1 VQSTALIDQAIA
13 QVCAFSSPERGIL
26 RAVGMTLVVLLKQPN
41 QVQRCKVFKATKR
54 AVDLSPSQV
63 PMTSFGDLFNGMN

>member
-54 AVDLSPSQV
+54 AVGLSPSQV
-63 PMTSFGDLFNGMN
+63 LMTSFGDLFNGMN